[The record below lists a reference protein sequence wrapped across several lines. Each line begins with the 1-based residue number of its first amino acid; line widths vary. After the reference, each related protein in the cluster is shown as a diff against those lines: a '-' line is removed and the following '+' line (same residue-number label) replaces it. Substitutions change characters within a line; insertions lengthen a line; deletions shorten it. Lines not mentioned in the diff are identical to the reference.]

1 MMKIVIQSHEHHRLD
16 RLNSP
21 CCVVA
26 DTKFQDLH
34 ATRVVNREAAEVD
47 DVSVIRDNEHLFV
60 VVDNQVHLGIDY
72 HSFVLFKVLAWNAV
86 AGRELT

>member
-1 MMKIVIQSHEHHRLD
+1 MMKVVIQSHEHHRLD

-21 CCVVA
+21 CNVVA

-34 ATRVVNREAAEVD
+34 ATRVMNREAAEID

-60 VVDNQVHLGIDY
+60 VVDNRVHLESQGNIP
-72 HSFVLFKVLAWNAV
+72 LL
-86 AGRELT
+86 